1 MLNVFMIGDIVGR
14 PGRSAVTSL
23 INKYRKRFNLDLI
36 IANGE
41 NAAGGNGITS
51 DIVQELFNNNID
63 IITMGNHTWDKREIL
78 EFIDHEPN
86 LIRPANY
93 PLGTPGKGSV
103 VVKLSDNLKVGVINL
118 SGRVFLSPL
127 DCPFRVAEEIVA
139 KMKRETPIIIIDFH
153 AEATSEKIAFGWFM
167 DGKVS
172 AVIGTHTHVQ
182 TADERI
188 LPQGTGYI
196 TDVGMTGPRDS
207 VLGVKTE
214 LVIDK
219 FLSQMPVRF
228 EVAAGVAQLNGL
240 LLSINEATGK
250 TESIQRI
257 QEYMELKNSST

>member
-1 MLNVFMIGDIVGR
+1 MLNVFMVGDIVGR
-14 PGRSAVTSL
+14 PGRTAVFSL
-23 INKYRKRFNLDLI
+23 VNKYRKKYKIDLI

-41 NAAGGNGITS
+41 NAAGGNGITY
-51 DIVQELFNNNID
+51 DIAQELFNNNID
-63 IITMGNHTWDKREIL
+63 VITMGNHTWDKKEIV
-78 EFIDHEPN
+78 EFIDHEPY

-93 PLGTPGKGSV
+93 PPGTPGKGSV
-103 VVKLSDNLKVGVINL
+103 VVKLKNNLKVGIINL

-127 DCPFRVAEEIVA
+127 DCPFRTAEEIVSQ
-139 KMKRETPIIIIDFH
+139 MKRETHNIIIDFH

-214 LVIDK
+214 LIIEK
-219 FLSQMPVRF
+219 FLTQMPVRF
-228 EVAAGVAQLNGL
+228 EVAGGVAQLNGL

-250 TESIQRI
+250 TETIQRI
-257 QEYMELKNSST
+257 QEYIEF

>member
-1 MLNVFMIGDIVGR
+1 MLNVLMVGDIVGR
-14 PGRSAVTSL
+14 PGRATVFSL
-23 INKYRKRFNLDLI
+23 VNKYRKKYKLDLI

-41 NAAGGNGITS
+41 NAAGGNGITN

-63 IITMGNHTWDKREIL
+63 VITMGNHTWDKREIF
-78 EFIDHEPN
+78 EFIDHEPY

-93 PLGTPGKGSV
+93 PAGTPGKGSV
-103 VVKLSDNLKVGVINL
+103 IVKVKDNLKVGVVNL
-118 SGRVFLSPL
+118 AGRVFLSPL
-127 DCPFRVAEEIVA
+127 DCPFRIADEIVTQL
-139 KMKRETPIIIIDFH
+139 KRETPIIIIDFH

-214 LVIDK
+214 LIVEK
-219 FLSQMPVRF
+219 FLTQMPVRF
-228 EVAAGVAQLNGL
+228 EVATGIAQLNGL
-240 LLSINEATGK
+240 LLSINEITGK
-250 TESIQRI
+250 TEEIKRI
-257 QEYMELKNSST
+257 QEYIEF